1 MLNTGVIQRETGP
14 VEAIF
19 LTEPQLYFVMM
30 RSRSDKAR
38 PFRQWVVNEVLP
50 SIRKTGKYEVKKEDP
65 DLALTWDS
73 RLDEIDHQFEELR
86 KNRAMLLR
94 DLSKIYGVPLEAT
107 TPDSKGKEEMDIIPV
122 IDVHQNNGV
131 LVTTSRNIA
140 EVFEKEHKHVM
151 RDIRAILEA
160 NSDSAFNQSNCGLV
174 DYFDAKGE
182 KRPEYLL
189 TRDGTMLLIMGYTG
203 EKAMAIKTA
212 YIKRFNEMELQLKQ
226 QQEVPQLI
234 NLNDKLSGTAL
245 ILRAAGIEG
254 NQLALALDKQYKKEV
269 GYSALNATGTILVA
283 PKQVQLA
290 NPTQLGK
297 KLGIGPR
304 KVNQLLLDLDYQ
316 IKTASGYEP
325 TQNGLDMGAQL
336 LDVGKKH
343 SDGTPIRQLKWP
355 YSIVEDLQ
363 QALEEE

>member
-1 MLNTGVIQRETGP
+1 MIN
-14 VEAIF
+14 
-19 LTEPQLYFVMM
+19 
-30 RSRSDKAR
+30 
-38 PFRQWVVNEVLP
+38 
-50 SIRKTGKYEVKKEDP
+50 DP

-73 RLDEIDHQFEELR
+73 RLDEIDRRFEELR
-86 KNRAMLLR
+86 ENRAMLLR
-94 DLSKIYGVPLEAT
+94 DLSKIYGVPLEIIT
-107 TPDSKGKEEMDIIPV
+107 SEDKGKEEMGIIPV

-140 EVFEKEHKHVM
+140 EVFGKEHRNVLA
-151 RDIRAILEA
+151 DIRAVCEDNPDKDFTALNFQLSEYT
-160 NSDSAFNQSNCGLV
+160 DPTGRKL
-174 DYFDAKGE
+174 
-182 KRPEYLL
+182 PEYLL
-189 TRDGTMLLIMGYTG
+189 TRDGTMLLVMGYNGT
-203 EKAMAIKTA
+203 KALELKTA
-212 YIKRFNEMELQLKQ
+212 YIKRFNEMEKQLKE
-226 QQEVPQLI
+226 QEETPQL
-234 NLNDKLSGTAL
+234 LSLDVKLSGSAL
-245 ILRAAGIEG
+245 ILRCAGIEG

-269 GYSALNATGTILVA
+269 GYSALNATGTVLVA

-297 KLGIGPR
+297 ELGINAR
-304 KVNQLLLDLDYQ
+304 KVNQLLLEMDYQ
-316 IKTASGYEP
+316 IKTPSGYEP